1 MIKKSIDI
9 LKKIGR
15 ALMSVVKFRPKFD
28 KIKNEI
34 EDKKI
39 ETAYVV
45 QKESPTINLNDNI
58 FVSPMDGKIIN
69 LTEILDPVF
78 SEKMMGDGF
87 AIEPLN
93 GEVVSP
99 VNGTIEVV
107 FPTKH
112 AIGITANNGREILV
126 HFGLDTVTLN
136 GEGLEALVAKGD
148 KVKAGQPILRV
159 DIEAI
164 KNKVPSL
171 ITPIIFT
178 NLKEGEIVNV
188 ISGEKVKRGQGNF
201 VKII

>member
-1 MIKKSIDI
+1 MVKKSIDI